1 VSGGLVSIGPLV
13 LFAPPLKHTQRLDIA
28 RLAGILGERN
38 LVEEEVLK
46 GLLEASQTGA
56 QPFCEALVQGG
67 FLSDWDLGRVVSEV
81 FQLAF
86 IPTEQ
91 LKPDPALLEV
101 FDADFLMQQGLVPVH
116 RFGEVVTVAMPGLV
130 PADAL
135 AMLGAA
141 TDLVVLPVVG
151 TVQGNRAWLDEH
163 LRPDMSSD
171 SRWGNLFDE
180 GEANVQRAI
189 DGVEAP
195 LPARGEAGQART
207 SAGSLMGQEG
217 EAACD
222 LPPAPTFEPETRE
235 A

>member
-1 VSGGLVSIGPLV
+1 
-13 LFAPPLKHTQRLDIA
+13 
-28 RLAGILGERN
+28 
-38 LVEEEVLK
+38 
-46 GLLEASQTGA
+46 
-56 QPFCEALVQGG
+56 
-67 FLSDWDLGRVVSEV
+67 
-81 FQLAF
+81 
-86 IPTEQ
+86 
-91 LKPDPALLEV
+91 
-101 FDADFLMQQGLVPVH
+101 
-116 RFGEVVTVAMPGLV
+116 
-130 PADAL
+130 
-135 AMLGAA
+135 
-141 TDLVVLPVVG
+141 
-151 TVQGNRAWLDEH
+151 VQGNRAWLDEH